1 MAADITAAACLISM
15 GAVLG
20 KTSPQQLLVMGLV
33 ETAVYSAN
41 EHFAHH
47 KLQVTYLQ
55 PSHCYRV
62 NAISL
67 AKKALSKIYFLVIR
81 IRAHRDFNR

>member
-47 KLQVTYLQ
+47 KLQVPYLLTDKFHFQ
-55 PSHCYRV
+55 
-62 NAISL
+62 A
-67 AKKALSKIYFLVIR
+67 F
-81 IRAHRDFNR
+81 

>member
-47 KLQVTYLQ
+47 KLQVTFLLIDTYISL
-55 PSHCYRV
+55 SNHCTDMEV
-62 NAISL
+62 FGISL
-67 AKKALSKIYFLVIR
+67 AKKGLS
-81 IRAHRDFNR
+81 